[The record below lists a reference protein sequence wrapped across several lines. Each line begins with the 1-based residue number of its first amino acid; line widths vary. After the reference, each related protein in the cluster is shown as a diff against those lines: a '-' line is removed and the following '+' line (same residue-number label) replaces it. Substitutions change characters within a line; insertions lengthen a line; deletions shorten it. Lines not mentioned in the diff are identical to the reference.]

1 MDKNKETSIPLAVY
15 VLGLGIFSMT
25 TSEFM
30 VSGLMPELISQFG
43 VSFAAIGFLITAYAA
58 AMTIGGPL
66 LTVGLLKIP
75 RKTALLM
82 LVGVFCV
89 GQALGAVS
97 NTYEVMLVTRVITG
111 VAASAFFGVSLAVCV
126 EIVGPQ
132 LRGRAS
138 SIVLGGLMVGTVIGL
153 PAATL
158 ISQSSGWRISFWAV
172 AVLALVVGL
181 ITLWAVPAS
190 PKPAAVSLRAEL
202 TAFRNG
208 RLWAAFATSMLIIGA
223 TFAAFTYFT
232 PILIQLSGF
241 SLATLPWLLVVYGI
255 ATVIGNNVV
264 GRLADRYTIPVL
276 AVGLLS
282 LILVLT
288 AFALFAEYRVP
299 TVAAL
304 VALGL
309 VGVTMNPAMATR
321 VMRTS
326 NDRPLVNTVHTAVIT
341 LGIVIGSWAGGVV
354 IDAGYGLT
362 SPLWVGAVLAVLGF
376 LTLLPDLAQLRARA
390 RVPVEVGT

>member
-158 ISQSSGWRISFWAV
+158 ISQSSGGGSVSGR
-172 AVLALVVGL
+172 
-181 ITLWAVPAS
+181 S
-190 PKPAAVSLRAEL
+190 PCLR
-202 TAFRNG
+202 
-208 RLWAAFATSMLIIGA
+208 WW
-223 TFAAFTYFT
+223 
-232 PILIQLSGF
+232 Q
-241 SLATLPWLLVVYGI
+241 V
-255 ATVIGNNVV
+255 
-264 GRLADRYTIPVL
+264 
-276 AVGLLS
+276 
-282 LILVLT
+282 
-288 AFALFAEYRVP
+288 
-299 TVAAL
+299 
-304 VALGL
+304 
-309 VGVTMNPAMATR
+309 
-321 VMRTS
+321 
-326 NDRPLVNTVHTAVIT
+326 
-341 LGIVIGSWAGGVV
+341 
-354 IDAGYGLT
+354 
-362 SPLWVGAVLAVLGF
+362 
-376 LTLLPDLAQLRARA
+376 
-390 RVPVEVGT
+390 